1 MGSRRVQSLPSS
13 ELPNRPLPSINW
25 ARDLLKLVA
34 IVAMTM
40 DHASTIL
47 LDQGSAAYSICQFF
61 GDFTIV
67 IMTYFLVQGLKYT
80 RSFTNY
86 TLRMGLWALGAEI
99 PYLMAFQGDPAIL
112 NVMVTLF
119 ATLICLHVLDTH
131 GWRWWLLAYALC
143 SPVLLFA
150 DWQIFPP
157 IYAVVFRLA
166 DRTDRPWIPIVL
178 LPAVHIAL
186 MAVLSSLPFGKILL
200 QSLAFALVSA
210 LLWALDG
217 QIRQK
222 HKGLIPNIFFY
233 AYYPAHLLV
242 LWAVSKLLI

>member
-1 MGSRRVQSLPSS
+1 MPSS
-13 ELPNRPLPSINW
+13 ELPNRPLSSINW

-47 LDQGSAAYSICQFF
+47 LDQGSIAYSFCQFF
-61 GDFTIV
+61 GDFTIA

-80 RSFTNY
+80 RSFRVY
-86 TLRMGLWALGAEI
+86 ALRMGLWAMGAEI
-99 PYLMAFQGDPAIL
+99 PYLMAFQGEPAIL
-112 NVMVTLF
+112 NVMVTLL

-131 GWRWWLLAYALC
+131 GWRLWLLAYALC
-143 SPVLLFA
+143 APVLLFA

-157 IYAVVFRLA
+157 IYALVFRLA

-178 LPAVHIAL
+178 LPTVHIAL
-186 MAVLSSLPFGKILL
+186 MAVLSSLSFGEILL
-200 QSLAFALVSA
+200 QSLAFALESA

-217 QIRQK
+217 QISQR
-222 HKGLIPNIFFY
+222 HRGLIPNIFFY

-242 LWAVSKLLI
+242 LWAVASFLI